1 MTGERAPSGPG
12 PGAGPGAGS
21 GAGPGAD
28 LAAFEKEA
36 RAFLDARL
44 PPRPA
49 RTPTDRVA
57 LLEEIDPEREAETL
71 RAAKLWQAALYDA
84 GYAELEGERAEA
96 FAALLDA
103 YDVPD
108 LQPLLVGLHIVAP
121 AVRTHGS
128 DDLKRRRLRPLLRGE
143 VTACQLFSEPDAGSD
158 LASVRTRAVR
168 DGDAWTVTGQKVWS
182 SGAHHADLG
191 EALVRTDPDAPKH
204 KGLTLF
210 LIDMRAPGVEV
221 RPLRQMTGGASFNEV
236 FLTGVRVP
244 DADRIG
250 PLNGG
255 WKAAITSLSSERAA
269 LGGAVDAVP
278 PDLVERLAE
287 QARRRGRLT
296 PATRARLGRLDA
308 ALTAARLVNRRD
320 DLDPAA
326 AASVSKLLVNRAV
339 ALAVEAASAVLGPA
353 LAADLS
359 DGGYAWSE
367 FLLGAPALR
376 IAGGTDEIQ
385 RTILAERHLG
395 LPRDPR

>member
-1 MTGERAPSGPG
+1 M
-12 PGAGPGAGS
+12 
-21 GAGPGAD
+21 
-28 LAAFEKEA
+28 
-36 RAFLDARL
+36 
-44 PPRPA
+44 
-49 RTPTDRVA
+49 
-57 LLEEIDPEREAETL
+57 
-71 RAAKLWQAALYDA
+71 
-84 GYAELEGERAEA
+84 
-96 FAALLDA
+96 
-103 YDVPD
+103 PD

-269 LGGAVDAVP
+269 LGARSTPYRPTWSNGSPSRPAAGAASHP
-278 PDLVERLAE
+278 RRGRAS
-287 QARRRGRLT
+287 AAWTRRSRRRGWS
-296 PATRARLGRLDA
+296 
-308 ALTAARLVNRRD
+308 TAATTWTR
-320 DLDPAA
+320 P
-326 AASVSKLLVNRAV
+326 
-339 ALAVEAASAVLGPA
+339 P
-353 LAADLS
+353 
-359 DGGYAWSE
+359 
-367 FLLGAPALR
+367 
-376 IAGGTDEIQ
+376 
-385 RTILAERHLG
+385 
-395 LPRDPR
+395 PRPSPSCW

>member
-1 MTGERAPSGPG
+1 MTESPDG
-12 PGAGPGAGS
+12 
-21 GAGPGAD
+21 
-28 LAAFEKEA
+28 FEKRA
-36 RAFLDARL
+36 RAFLDAHL

-49 RTPTDRVA
+49 PAPSDRVA
-57 LLEEIDPEREAETL
+57 LLEEIVPEREAETL
-71 RAAKLWQAALYDA
+71 RAAKRWQGLLYDA
-84 GYAELEGERAEA
+84 GFAELEGNRAEA
-96 FAALLDA
+96 FAALLAGYDA
-103 YDVPD
+103 PD

-121 AVRTHGS
+121 AIRAHGS
-128 DDLKRRRLRPLLRGE
+128 DELKRRYLRPLLRGE
-143 VTACQLFSEPDAGSD
+143 TTACQLFSEPDAGSD

-168 DGDAWTVTGQKVWS
+168 DGDSWVVTGQKVWS

-204 KGLTLF
+204 RGLTLF
-210 LIDMRAPGVEV
+210 LVDMHAPGVEV

-236 FLTGVRVP
+236 FLSEVRVP

-250 PLNGG
+250 PLHGG

-278 PDLVERLAE
+278 PDLVERLAG
-287 QARRRGRLT
+287 QARRRGALT
-296 PATRARLGRLDA
+296 PAARGRLGRLDA
-308 ALTAARLVNRRD
+308 ALTAAAQVNRSAG
-320 DLDPAA
+320 LDPAA
-326 AASVSKLLVNRAV
+326 AASISKLLVNRAL
-339 ALAVEAASAVLGPA
+339 ALAVETASAVLGPS
-353 LAADLS
+353 LAADLG
-359 DGGYAWSE
+359 DGGHAWSE